1 MEYLKR
7 VLGIEVTCESRP
19 IRHLPN
25 FISTRYTLKGAS
37 LDGQKVVF
45 LFPKTE
51 LEQIEALK
59 KHLERVQESEKL
71 PVVLVLD
78 RITSRQKEYLLR
90 EKIPFV
96 VKEKQIY
103 LPFMAMYL
111 QERCNAEKI
120 QQEKMIP
127 SAHVLLLYFI
137 YHGAGKIT
145 THQAAKDLNFT
156 PTSISRASR
165 QLEEMGLL
173 KAKKAGVQKILF
185 SDAVPKELFQT
196 AEPKLLD
203 PVKRTVYLP
212 KDSVKAEWLES
223 GYLALA
229 EYSMLNTPKI
239 SCYATN
245 KAVPNAL
252 LTSRLQ
258 DSRSQVA
265 VELWRYDPR
274 RLSGRKTVD
283 ELSLALALRN
293 DPDERVEEAVE
304 EMLDCLWRKIDGKRN

>member
-1 MEYLKR
+1 M
-7 VLGIEVTCESRP
+7 
-19 IRHLPN
+19 
-25 FISTRYTLKGAS
+25 
-37 LDGQKVVF
+37 
-45 LFPKTE
+45 
-51 LEQIEALK
+51 
-59 KHLERVQESEKL
+59 QESW
-71 PVVLVLD
+71 
-78 RITSRQKEYLLR
+78 
-90 EKIPFV
+90 
-96 VKEKQIY
+96 
-103 LPFMAMYL
+103 
-111 QERCNAEKI
+111 NAEKI

-127 SAHVLLLYFI
+127 SAQVLLLHLM

-145 THQAAKDLNFT
+145 THQAARDLNLT